1 MKSLCE
7 DLHKWK
13 KVAEEKRFLAAEALD
28 QVKLLEDCR
37 SGLLSQLNEQERQIT
52 SLEAACMNLQG
63 RIFRDHTRIRK
74 LERDSKQAS
83 RNAVEEFKR
92 SSALPL
98 YKAAISRYKTSSAF
112 QDDLAKAVKRLQ
124 DSSVSRARDEGDL
137 RGMMSR
143 IVEDVYL
150 QCPHIDFLKVREIGA
165 FGEYHLTVTGK
176 RKQDVPE
183 SSAREGSSSKK
194 HH

>member
-13 KVAEEKRFLAAEALD
+13 KAAEEKRFLAAEALE

-37 SGLLSQLNEQERQIT
+37 SGLLSQLSDQEKQIT
-52 SLEAACMNLQG
+52 SLEAACMTLQG

-74 LERDSKQAS
+74 LERDLKQAS

-98 YKAAISRYKTSSAF
+98 YKAAVARYKASSAF
-112 QDDLAKAVKRLQ
+112 QDELDKAVKQFQ
-124 DSSVSRARDEGDL
+124 DSSVARARGEGEL
-137 RGMMSR
+137 RGIMSR
-143 IVEDVYL
+143 IVEDVHL

-183 SSAREGSSSKK
+183 SSAGEGSSSKK